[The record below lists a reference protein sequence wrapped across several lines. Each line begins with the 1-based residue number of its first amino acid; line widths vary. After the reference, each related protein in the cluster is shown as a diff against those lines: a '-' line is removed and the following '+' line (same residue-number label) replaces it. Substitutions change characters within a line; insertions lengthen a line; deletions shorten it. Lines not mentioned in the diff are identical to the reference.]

1 MARIQPV
8 ILCGGSGTRL
18 WPLSRSGFPKQF
30 LCLTGDDSLFQQA
43 AKRLSVLGQQGDE
56 VSEPIII
63 CHEDHRFLAQEQLRE
78 AGIGLGVALLEP
90 VGRNTAP
97 ALTLAALQAIE
108 HGQDPVLVVTPADQT
123 VTDTEAFTLAM
134 HHAIKSAK
142 AGGIVILGIQPDRPE
157 TGYGYIKAR
166 SSGVQAS
173 AAQVEK
179 FVEKPNTETAQHY
192 LAEGGY
198 YWNAGMF
205 VLKASVWLE
214 ALKEFRADI
223 ANATQAAWH
232 NKTSDAK
239 FVRPCKQRFAAVP
252 SESIDYAVM
261 EHCPGSPFAI
271 HMVALDAGWSDLG
284 AWDAVWGVLPKDAH
298 GNAHVG
304 DVLLTDSHNSLVQA
318 TSRLV
323 SLVGVRDLVVIET
336 PDAVMVSHKS
346 RCQDVKH
353 IVAALQKS
361 GREEHTL
368 HRKVHRPWG
377 WYDSIDEAERF
388 KVKRIMVKPG
398 ASLSLQKHH
407 HRAEHWVVVKGTAE
421 ITNGDKVLLLTEN
434 QSKVV
439 LVCHCYREQGNV
451 IGIISARNTLPS
463 SYIVFALMIRVKKS
477 AYFILQRFDFLLD
490 HCWDTHNSTCRA

>member
-1 MARIQPV
+1 M
-8 ILCGGSGTRL
+8 
-18 WPLSRSGFPKQF
+18 
-30 LCLTGDDSLFQQA
+30 FQQA
-43 AKRLSVLGQQGDE
+43 AKRLNVLGEQGDD

-78 AGIGLGVALLEP
+78 ASIGLGAALLEP

-123 VTDTEAFTLAM
+123 VTDPEAFTLAM
-134 HHAIKSAK
+134 HQAIKSAE

-157 TGYGYIKAR
+157 TGYGYIKGI
-166 SSGVQAS
+166 SGDIQGA
-173 AAQVEK
+173 AAQVER
-179 FVEKPNTETAQHY
+179 FVEKPNSETAQRY

-205 VLKASVWLE
+205 VLKASVWLK
-214 ALKEFRADI
+214 ALKEFRPDI
-223 ANATQAAWH
+223 ANATRAAWH
-232 NKTSDAK
+232 NKTNDAK
-239 FVRPCKQRFAAVP
+239 FVRPGKVEFAAVP

-261 EHCPGSPFAI
+261 EHCPSSQFAI
-271 HMVALDAGWSDLG
+271 HMAALDAGWSDLG
-284 AWDAVWGVLPKDAH
+284 AWDAVWGVLPKDAQ

-304 DVLLTDSHNSLVQA
+304 DVLLTDSYNSLVQA

-323 SLVGVRDLVVIET
+323 TLVGVCDLVVIET
-336 PDAVMVSHKS
+336 PDAVMVADKS
-346 RCQDVKH
+346 RSQEVKH
-353 IVAALQKS
+353 IVSALQKS

-407 HRAEHWVVVKGTAE
+407 HRAEHWIVVKGTAE

-434 QSKVV
+434 QSTYIPLGEVHR
-439 LVCHCYREQGNV
+439 LANPG
-451 IGIISARNTLPS
+451 TLPLEIIEVQS
-463 SYIVFALMIRVKKS
+463 GSYLGEDDIVRFEDTYGRVS
-477 AYFILQRFDFLLD
+477 N
-490 HCWDTHNSTCRA
+490 T

>member
-1 MARIQPV
+1 M
-8 ILCGGSGTRL
+8 

-43 AKRLSVLGQQGDE
+43 AKRLSVLGGQGDE
-56 VSEPIII
+56 VSAPIII

-78 AGIGLGVALLEP
+78 AGIGLGAALLEP

-97 ALTLAALQAIE
+97 ALTLAALQAVE
-108 HGQDPVLVVTPADQT
+108 LGLDPILVVTPADQT
-123 VTDTEAFTLAM
+123 VTDPEAFTLAM
-134 HHAIKSAK
+134 HQAIKSAD

-157 TGYGYIKAR
+157 TGYGYIKAI
-166 SSGVQAS
+166 SSDAQGA
-173 AAQVEK
+173 AAQVER
-179 FVEKPNTETAQHY
+179 FVEKPNSETAQHY

-205 VLKASVWLE
+205 VLKASVWLK
-214 ALKEFRADI
+214 ALKEFRPDI
-223 ANATQAAWH
+223 ANATQAAWQS
-232 NKTSDAK
+232 KTSDAK
-239 FVRPCKQRFAAVP
+239 FVRPGKEEFAAVP

-261 EHCPGSPFAI
+261 EHCPGSSFPI

-284 AWDAVWGVLPKDAH
+284 AWDAVWGVLPKDAL

-304 DVLLTDSHNSLVQA
+304 DVLLTDCHNSLVQA

-323 SLVGVRDLVVIET
+323 TLVGVRDLVVIET
-336 PDAVMVSHKS
+336 PDAVMVADKTHS
-346 RCQDVKH
+346 QDVKH

-388 KVKRIMVKPG
+388 RVKRIMVKPG

-407 HRAEHWVVVKGTAE
+407 HRAEHWIVVKGTAE
-421 ITNGDKVLLLTEN
+421 ITNGDKVMLLTEN
-434 QSKVV
+434 QSTYIPLGEVHR
-439 LVCHCYREQGNV
+439 LANPGSIPLE
-451 IGIISARNTLPS
+451 IIEVQSG
-463 SYIVFALMIRVKKS
+463 SYLGEDDIVR
-477 AYFILQRFDFLLD
+477 YE
-490 HCWDTHNSTCRA
+490 DTYGRLSN